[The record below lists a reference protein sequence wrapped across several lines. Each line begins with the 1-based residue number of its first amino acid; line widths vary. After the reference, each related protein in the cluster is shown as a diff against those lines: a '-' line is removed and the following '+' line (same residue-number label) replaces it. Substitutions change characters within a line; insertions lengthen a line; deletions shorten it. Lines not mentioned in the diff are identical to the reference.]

1 MLRQFAIE
9 GRMKKEGMEKGR
21 GGARTDIRARY
32 GLHKVV
38 RISRQSFEQVRRGL
52 LLDALGK

>member
-1 MLRQFAIE
+1 
-9 GRMKKEGMEKGR
+9 MEKGR

-52 LLDALGK
+52 LPDASGK